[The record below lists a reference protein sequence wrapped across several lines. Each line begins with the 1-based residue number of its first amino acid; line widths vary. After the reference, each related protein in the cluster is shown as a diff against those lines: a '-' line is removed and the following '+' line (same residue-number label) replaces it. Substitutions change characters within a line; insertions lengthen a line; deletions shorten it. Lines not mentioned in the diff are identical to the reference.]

1 MTVWR
6 AFGTLLI
13 VAGLS
18 TAADTVL
25 IVANANSSLSRNIA
39 EYYARKRSIPQNNIC
54 YLRLTTEESIDRA
67 TYEKEVEAPVAA
79 CLQQRSLTEKILYI
93 VTTSDVP
100 LRVRGRVAM
109 DGDNAS
115 VDSELTLLYSKMH
128 GRRHTL
134 NGIVPNPF
142 YRRKD
147 APFQHKAFP
156 IYLVTRLAAYDL
168 NGVKALI
175 DRSLAARNRGMFVLD
190 AKADDNTQGNAWLK
204 DAAIALPKD
213 RTAFDDSAKVIGQV
227 KDVIGFAS
235 WGSNDPARKTRT
247 LGFRWLPGAIMSE
260 YVSTNARTFKR
271 PPASWQIGTW
281 TDQKTYFAG
290 APQTLIGD
298 YIEEGVTG
306 VAGHV
311 DEPYLAMTP
320 HPDQLLPAWYSG
332 RNLAE
337 SFYVSMPALSW
348 QNIVIGDPL
357 CSLGPPNR

>member
-1 MTVWR
+1 M
-6 AFGTLLI
+6 LL
-13 VAGLS
+13 AAAWLCA
-18 TAADTVL
+18 AADTVL
-25 IVANANSSLSRNIA
+25 IVANANSPLSRSIA

-54 YLRLTTEESIDRA
+54 YVRVTAEESVERA
-67 TYEKEVEAPVAA
+67 TYEKEIEAPVAS
-79 CLQQRSLTEKILYI
+79 CLRSRGLAEKVLYL

-100 LRVRGRVAM
+100 LRIRGRVAI
-109 DGDNAS
+109 DGDNAA

-128 GRRHTL
+128 GQRHTL

-142 YRRKD
+142 YRRKY
-147 APFQHKAFP
+147 ATFQHKEFP
-156 IYLVTRLAAYDL
+156 IYLVTRLAAYDF

-175 DRSLAARNRGMFVLD
+175 DRSLAARNRGVFVLD
-190 AKADDNTQGNAWLK
+190 AKSDDDAPGNSWLK

-213 RTAFDDSAKVIGQV
+213 RTVFDGSGKVIGQQS
-227 KDVIGFAS
+227 DVIGYAS

-247 LGFRWLPGAIMSE
+247 LGFRWLPGAVMSE

-281 TDQKTYFAG
+281 KDQKTYFAG

-306 VAGHV
+306 VAGHI

-320 HPDQLLPAWYSG
+320 HPDQLFPAWYSG

-337 SFYVSMPALSW
+337 SFYLSMPALSW
-348 QNIVIGDPL
+348 QNIVVGDPL
-357 CSLGPPNR
+357 CSLGPPGR